1 MLWRSGVL
9 RKTPVPH
16 LDAPSRDTQIFIEVA
31 EDAYRKSAATV
42 QAELKRLE
50 GELHRADARGDRHK
64 ALSILSRMLELQR
77 KFMDRW
83 ITPGRPGSNPGSV

>member
-1 MLWRSGVL
+1 
-9 RKTPVPH
+9 
-16 LDAPSRDTQIFIEVA
+16 VA
-31 EDAYRKSAATV
+31 EDGFTRSAATV

-50 GELHRADARGDRHK
+50 GELHGADARGDRK
-64 ALSILSRMLELQR
+64 QALNILSRMLELQR